1 MFPFEELF
9 KNRDDI
15 AKRNSKSFYIDAK
28 RAQREKIIKDGVK
41 GTSKWSKII

>member
-9 KNRDDI
+9 KNGDDI
-15 AKRNSKSFYIDAK
+15 AKRNSKSFYIDPK